1 MLTVKTFGDFQIMS
15 EEHVLNDEKLRSD
28 MLKKLLIYMLIH
40 REHPVSVRE
49 LSEALWREDEI
60 ENPIGA
66 LKNLMYRLRTIM
78 KKNIS
83 DANFFIT
90 GQGTYAWNNDIA
102 VELDVELFEEH
113 YKKAKVTKNKVQAI
127 QYYESAV
134 ALYKGEFMENALD
147 HHWAV
152 TLSTYYHSMFLSAVK
167 ALAELYMKEERYQ
180 DIEDVCVHAL
190 KLDRVDEELHCCYI
204 MSLIKANKYD
214 LAMKRYEEAS
224 KTLQE
229 ALGIYNSAKLQQV
242 QKELLK
248 MNKGTEVQALEN
260 IHEDMVEDEESV
272 GVYFCGYPIFR
283 EIYRLEVRKNSR
295 LGESEY
301 VVLFTVEL
309 NEGLKVDND
318 KMRKYIIEQGMK
330 NLKNTLKKVLR
341 IGDVAARYSDSQFI
355 VLLPTCTYES
365 SVAVAKRVMNHFSMY
380 DKYEKVRIKTE
391 FEQMLDVN
399 STLVR

>member
-1 MLTVKTFGDFQIMS
+1 MLTVKTFGDFQILD
-15 EEHVLNDEKLRSD
+15 EEHILNDEKLRSD
-28 MLKKLLIYMLIH
+28 MLKKLLIYLLIH

-49 LSEALWREDEI
+49 LSEVLWREDEI
-60 ENPIGA
+60 ENPVGA

-78 KKNIS
+78 KKSIS
-83 DANFFIT
+83 EDSFFVT

-102 VELDVELFEEH
+102 VELDIELFEGH
-113 YKKAKVTKNKVQAI
+113 YKKAKAAKSKAQAI

-134 ALYKGEFMENALD
+134 ALYKGEFLENTLD
-147 HHWAV
+147 NHWAV

-180 DIEDVCVHAL
+180 DIEDVSVHAL
-190 KLDRVDEELHCCYI
+190 KLDRVDEELHCYHI
-204 MSLIKANKYD
+204 MSLIKANKFE

-224 KTLQE
+224 KILQE
-229 ALGIYNSAKLQQV
+229 ALGIYNSTKLQQV

-248 MNKGTEVQALEN
+248 MSKGTEAQALEN
-260 IHEDMVEDEESV
+260 IHEDMVEEEESV

-309 NEGLKVDND
+309 NDGLKAEND
-318 KMRKYIIEQGMK
+318 KVKKYVIEQGMK

-365 SVAVAKRVMNHFSMY
+365 SVAVAKRVTDHFSVY
-380 DKYEKVRIKTE
+380 DKNSKIKIKTE
-391 FEQMLDVN
+391 YEQLSDVN
-399 STLVR
+399 SALVR